1 LDVITCAE
9 FLINRFKGIDFV
21 GGGAKICQFP
31 LELKV
36 AVNTVQTVIIFVQ
49 TFKKLEA
56 EVTVKARLSQEATR
70 FCVSLEILL
79 TLSHSRL
86 IGFTSSS
93 RACASSY

>member
-1 LDVITCAE
+1 MDVITCAE

-21 GGGAKICQFP
+21 GGAKICQFP